1 MVYYPCNNY
10 TVIDCGEI
18 FYLFSGCVQGCIIPF
33 MSKYKLSNSTPFGFG
48 NDESIGICSPS
59 TSVDYK
65 KPNVNQNQITYIIVS
80 YNNNYNHTFCSIQLT
95 ITDGYFL
102 VNHLKNAGTP
112 IVEVALREC
121 LPSTG
126 CTD

>member
-1 MVYYPCNNY
+1 
-10 TVIDCGEI
+10 
-18 FYLFSGCVQGCIIPF
+18 

-65 KPNVNQNQITYIIVS
+65 KTNCTHR
-80 YNNNYNHTFCSIQLT
+80 YNKCYCLIQHNEYSHTFCSIQLT

-112 IVEVALREC
+112 MLDIQSSVDVDC
-121 LPSTG
+121 
-126 CTD
+126 